1 MHWLWSQDN
10 KADTTIFWVRFIVPL
25 LGLFR
30 LEYLMQSVT
39 FLYRMMYHK
48 SAACNI
54 APLLQPIMKNE
65 ISPHYLIHFLFII
78 MKQLW
83 LCFESALHTIFFKS
97 EMRYIECF
105 IRWMWPLMHFLKLE
119 DVASPSHKKCNSSS
133 PLSLV
138 YHQLRNDIIAPHLRP
153 TASKSWHSPKSFF
166 TEITALFRAFLA
178 TNIWFYLIDENVC
191 LVLDEN
197 MQTVIECAIILDF

>member
-1 MHWLWSQDN
+1 
-10 KADTTIFWVRFIVPL
+10 
-25 LGLFR
+25 
-30 LEYLMQSVT
+30 MQ
-39 FLYRMMYHK
+39 YC
-48 SAACNI
+48 SAAATDYEEWNI
-54 APLLQPIMKNE
+54 TSLPYSFSL
-65 ISPHYLIHFLFII
+65 HYHEATLTLFW
-78 MKQLW
+78 K
-83 LCFESALHTIFFKS
+83 CSSSLHTIFFKS

-166 TEITALFRAFLA
+166 NEITALFRAFLA

-197 MQTVIECAIILDF
+197 MQTVIECAIMLDF